1 MWAELRWVPC
11 LRMSALEG
19 GHQGPTPRPSRGA
32 PDLGTFLRLKPQKPL
47 LRSQDIVGF
56 AVGPP
61 DPQPVFAPG
70 VPQPDLQGQDTPTPY
85 LRQGWGRGQVPM
97 LTPPPLRS

>member
-47 LRSQDIVGF
+47 LRSK
-56 AVGPP
+56 
-61 DPQPVFAPG
+61 
-70 VPQPDLQGQDTPTPY
+70 T
-85 LRQGWGRGQVPM
+85 
-97 LTPPPLRS
+97 